1 MMMSADDDDDV
12 MCFRFDHKLLEELQE
27 FVPHV
32 KKKSADQ
39 INKLLRYDL
48 ARFKAFK
55 KKGNAAADA
64 TSRKVRAL
72 CINPVNA
79 CLPPGVSLRWGR
91 YSQLENQQI
100 EQNVADF
107 LALTGISSAEQ
118 LLFPHRFK
126 EQELEIRRLKAQHHF
141 LENIGT

>member
-1 MMMSADDDDDV
+1 MMMSADDV

-64 TSRKVRAL
+64 PSRKVRAL
-72 CINPVNA
+72 RTNPVFLQV
-79 CLPPGVSLRWGR
+79 CLCGG
-91 YSQLENQQI
+91 
-100 EQNVADF
+100 
-107 LALTGISSAEQ
+107 G
-118 LLFPHRFK
+118 
-126 EQELEIRRLKAQHHF
+126 
-141 LENIGT
+141 GTLSMRTSKLNRTWPTSWL